1 MLLLL
6 VSATEVTLDKLLPD
20 FTDVTPSPTLSTI
33 PPPSWPRMHGNI
45 PSGSLPLRVWESV
58 WQTPVAKILMRTS
71 PALGGATSTVSR
83 ERGFLGSHATAARQL
98 IGCEKEFRQDRMLKG
113 HLTSP
118 HLVHPNDPAPILSS
132 TESAYVL
139 SNLFPSK
146 PFSVFSRYKPFYS
159 QPNW

>member
-6 VSATEVTLDKLLPD
+6 VSATEDTLDKLLPD

-98 IGCEKEFRQDRMLKG
+98 IGCEKEFRQSMLKG

-118 HLVHPNDPAPILSS
+118 STPKWSSHHILSS
-132 TESAYVL
+132 DTESAYLL

-146 PFSVFSRYKPFYS
+146 PFIVFSRYKPFYS
-159 QPNW
+159 QSNW